1 MVGCVRVVL
10 CLHAEAG
17 VLRVAVAVLAS
28 VCDVE
33 EVTRV
38 ELHARLIRVPGHL
51 DARVGVVHAK
61 TRSSR
66 CQSRGGSR

>member
-17 VLRVAVAVLAS
+17 VLRVAVTVFAS
-28 VCDVE
+28 VRDVE

-38 ELHARLIRVPGHL
+38 ELHARLIRVHGHL
-51 DARVGVVHAK
+51 DTRVGVVHAK
-61 TRSSR
+61 TRSFQ
-66 CQSRGGSR
+66 CLSRGGSR